1 MNDIDLNW
9 VEKQLNVGETF
20 ASLAKK
26 LGTYY
31 AKVSKLFKESGRQL
45 PHRLIRFNKNSI
57 DPKWIAEEIRSG
69 ETYVSLA
76 KKLGTHRSVI
86 ASVFEKAGFNRR
98 KIIFNE
104 NYFGKI
110 DSSEKAY
117 WLGFMYADGCVS
129 MTHRDKVVI
138 NLAGKDEEHLIRW
151 HEAIGS
157 CLKVRRGFSNGNK
170 VVYSQHY
177 SSIMC
182 QDLIKLGCM
191 PKKSLKL
198 KFPTNEQV
206 PEKLVFHFIRGYFD
220 GDGCASLHNKWQKRP
235 QLRLSL
241 IGTKDFLTK
250 LKEII
255 EIDNKLR
262 LTGNNKKVY
271 CLQINGNKKSKKIAD
286 LMYKDATICLERKK
300 KVIYGVV
307 PIPVFK

>member
-1 MNDIDLNW
+1 M
-9 VEKQLNVGETF
+9 
-20 ASLAKK
+20 
-26 LGTYY
+26 
-31 AKVSKLFKESGRQL
+31 
-45 PHRLIRFNKNSI
+45 
-57 DPKWIAEEIRSG
+57 
-69 ETYVSLA
+69 A

-198 KFPTNEQV
+198 KGSLLSTSAAIKEPNPEEVILSYSSSNFSYSGESFFALLNSSHNE
-206 PEKLVFHFIRGYFD
+206 
-220 GDGCASLHNKWQKRP
+220 
-235 QLRLSL
+235 L
-241 IGTKDFLTK
+241 IFSMVCFLK
-250 LKEII
+250 
-255 EIDNKLR
+255 
-262 LTGNNKKVY
+262 
-271 CLQINGNKKSKKIAD
+271 
-286 LMYKDATICLERKK
+286 
-300 KVIYGVV
+300 
-307 PIPVFK
+307 